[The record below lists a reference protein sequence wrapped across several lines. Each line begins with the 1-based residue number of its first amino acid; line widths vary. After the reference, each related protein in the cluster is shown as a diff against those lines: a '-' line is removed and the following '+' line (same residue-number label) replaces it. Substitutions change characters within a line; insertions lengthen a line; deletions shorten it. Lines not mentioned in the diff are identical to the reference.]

1 MGRAC
6 YGCTVHSARH
16 VFTHTHIT
24 RRALLADEMGL
35 GKTVQAI
42 AAAAAYVADWPLLV
56 ACPAAARLHWREEL
70 LRWLTLTLTLTPK
83 PQNPKTP
90 SYWNLNINIINGLH

>member
-1 MGRAC
+1 
-6 YGCTVHSARH
+6 

-35 GKTVQAI
+35 GKTVQAT
-42 AAAAAYVADWPLLV
+42 AAAAAYVSDWPLLV

-70 LRWLTLTLTLTPK
+70 LRWLTLTLTLTLTLALTLTLTLALTLTLTLTP
-83 PQNPKTP
+83 NP
-90 SYWNLNINIINGLH
+90 